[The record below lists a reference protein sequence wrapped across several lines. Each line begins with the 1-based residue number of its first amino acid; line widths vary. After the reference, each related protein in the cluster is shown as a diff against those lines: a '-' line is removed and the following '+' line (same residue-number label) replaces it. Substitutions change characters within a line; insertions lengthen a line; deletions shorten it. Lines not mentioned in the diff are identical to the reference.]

1 VVVEKA
7 PLAEARNERQVIG
20 GFGLRRVGVDLI
32 GLNGAHCFFVFH
44 VLVF

>member
-1 VVVEKA
+1 MVVEEA
-7 PLAEARNERQVIG
+7 PLAETGNERQVIG

-32 GLNGAHCFFVFH
+32 GLNGTHCFFVFH